1 VFNIKAVCTVLQM
14 QSLQDELRQW
24 QKESNKSQKDLKR
37 LETDATNKSKKIE
50 ELNEEVSSR

>member
-1 VFNIKAVCTVLQM
+1 MFNIKAVCTVLQM

>member
-1 VFNIKAVCTVLQM
+1 MFNIIAMCTVLQM

-37 LETDATNKSKKIE
+37 LESDATNKSKTIE